1 MDGEKIQKLER
12 AVEQQYA
19 RPGDHNSD
27 LRVPGGKAAA
37 SATPP
42 EEGRHNT
49 TGNISSHNP
58 GAAKC
63 VFWILGYVA
72 AFAVPAAFLAW
83 LLPSRYAPWI
93 ALSAGFFFFAVASF
107 YVGMQWDVPELTEEG
122 RKFVKQLPFTAL
134 QCDLPK
140 IPAEGRKFVK
150 WLPLIGLL
158 PTVVEVMGVIRN
170 REVTAAL
177 VSLAFMAA
185 AIYPPFFLG
194 RFMARR
200 RRGLQAG

>member
-1 MDGEKIQKLER
+1 MGDEENQKLER
-12 AVEQQYA
+12 AAE
-19 RPGDHNSD
+19 PIDHSSD
-27 LRVPGGKAAA
+27 VTLSEGEATAG
-37 SATPP
+37 ATPL

-49 TGNISSHNP
+49 TRNINSHNP

-63 VFWILGYVA
+63 VFWLLGYVA
-72 AFAVPAAFLAW
+72 AFAVPAALLAW

-93 ALSAGFFFFAVASF
+93 GLSAGFFFFAVASF
-107 YVGMQWDVPELTEEG
+107 YVGMQWDAPELTEEG
-122 RKFVKQLPFTAL
+122 RKFVKQLPFIAL

-150 WLPLIGLL
+150 WLPLIVLL
-158 PTVVEVMGVIRN
+158 PVVVEVMGAIRN
-170 REVTAAL
+170 REVTAML
-177 VSLAFMAA
+177 VSLAFMTA
-185 AIYPPFFLG
+185 AIYPPFFVG